1 MVITLRCCTCGNA
14 VQVELNRKPEFGFEL
29 YCVALKAG
37 WKPAIDLNFGR
48 TLVFCSDEC
57 YKAQLTKGGYIRKR
71 LIHKP
76 KEEKA

>member
-1 MVITLRCCTCGNA
+1 MIITLRCCTCGSA
-14 VQVELNRKPEFGFEL
+14 IQVEVNRAPEFSFEL
-29 YCVALKAG
+29 YDVAKQAG

-57 YKAQLTKGGYIRKR
+57 YKAQLTKEGHIRKR
-71 LIHKP
+71 LVHKS